1 MVDLISMGQRSKAA
15 ARIMAVASNAQKV
28 AALDALIA
36 GLQSNEA
43 AILAENAVD
52 VAAAKANNTSE
63 ALVERLTLFPARL
76 AGIANDVRTVAA
88 LPDPIGTTFD
98 EKTLPNGLEICRQRV
113 PLGTM
118 GVIYESR
125 PNVTIDI
132 AALAIKTGN
141 TAILRGGSDNLRSN
155 QALMKVVH
163 AALETAGLPADTV
176 LLIED
181 TDRKYVGEMLTLH
194 EYIDIII
201 PRGGHRLHA
210 FCRENSTIPVITG
223 GIGICHAYVDTTAD
237 LDAAIPVLINGK
249 TQRPSVC
256 NTLDTVLVNKA
267 IAAEFLPK
275 VISELGAL
283 GVVFK
288 AEPRALASLD
298 TVPDSVSAAGPDDFS
313 TEWMALILGLK
324 VVDDLDEAIAHINE
338 NSMGH
343 SDAILSA
350 TPENIEKFVNNVDS
364 SAVMVNASTRF
375 NDGAQLGLGAEVA
388 VSTQRLH
395 ARGPMGLP
403 ELTTYKWVVRGDY
416 TTRA

>member
-1 MVDLISMGQRSKAA
+1 MIDMKSLGQRSKAA
-15 ARIMAVASNAQKV
+15 ASIMAVAPNAQKMT
-28 AALDALIA
+28 ALSALA
-36 GLQSNEA
+36 DGLKTHEA
-43 AILAENAVD
+43 EILAANKLDVD
-52 VAAAKANNTSE
+52 AAKASNTAE

-76 AGIANDVRTVAA
+76 EGIANDVRNVAE
-88 LPDPIGTTFD
+88 LPDPVGTTFD
-98 EKTLPNGLEICRQRV
+98 ERVLPNGLKICRQRV
-113 PLGTM
+113 PLGTL

-163 AALETAGLPADTV
+163 AALESAGLPADTV

-181 TDRKYVGEMLTLH
+181 TDRKYVGEMLNLH
-194 EYIDIII
+194 DYIDIII

-223 GIGICHAYVDTTAD
+223 GIGICHYYIDETAD
-237 LDAAIPVLINGK
+237 LEASIPVIINGK

-256 NTLDTVLVNKA
+256 NTLDTLIVNQA
-267 IAAEFLPK
+267 VAAEFLPK
-275 VISELGAL
+275 VVSELGAM
-283 GVVFK
+283 GVEFK
-288 AEPRALASLD
+288 AEPRAMALVDAD
-298 TVPDSVSAAGPDDFS
+298 KVTPAGPDDFD
-313 TEWMALILGLK
+313 TEWMALILGLM
-324 VVDDLDEAIAHINE
+324 VVDNIDQAITHINAH
-338 NSMGH
+338 SMGH
-343 SDAILSA
+343 SDAIMSA

-375 NDGAQLGLGAEVA
+375 NDGGQLGLGAEVA

-416 TTRA
+416 TSRA